1 MRYLRPQTGLAIL
14 LTLTLG
20 CGGSDDNGTG
30 PNGISPALVSG
41 IWDLNA
47 PGCLFNQSLPLRL
60 NAADDGTL
68 TSAENVWTYPGAQ
81 FEFDRPLD
89 GRVDLETGT
98 AEFHIWSSEFRTAAL
113 LFVGTL
119 SADGSLTGVITD
131 PLPGYIPVFHFFLF
145 PICQAQASG
154 QRR

>member
-1 MRYLRPQTGLAIL
+1 MRYLLPQTGLAIL
-14 LTLTLG
+14 LALTLG

-30 PNGISPALVSG
+30 PNGLSPALVSG
-41 IWDLNA
+41 TWDISVT
-47 PGCLFNQSLPLRL
+47 GCLSDNLPVRL
-60 NAADDGTL
+60 SADDDGSL

-89 GRVDLETGT
+89 GRVDLETGA
-98 AEFHIWSSEFRTAAL
+98 AEFHLWSSDLLTAAL

-119 SADGSLTGVITD
+119 SADGSLTGDITD